1 MKSIVLKAQKYI
13 ELNTKASKSKLTAD
27 EIQQSHQL
35 RRELSAR
42 GLDPQHVVGLE
53 YRALVFTY
61 KAKVTAFVNMRTDDK
76 RIVPTYLF
84 LQKVGI
90 NPDQRELARLLT
102 EFKQNAKRVDKRKTE
117 RFTEL
122 ARPRFAA
129 NDDAVRLTDLT
140 EDDFAEDDRLLDEI
154 ADELGYACYA
164 NSDDDSNDNN
174 IDVFAA
180 DAFGV

>member
-27 EIQQSHQL
+27 EIQQSRQL

-42 GLDPQHVVGLE
+42 GLDPQHIVGLE
-53 YRALVFTY
+53 YRALVFAY

-90 NPDQRELARLLT
+90 NPDQRELARLLA

-117 RFTEL
+117 RFTEF
-122 ARPRFAA
+122 ARP
-129 NDDAVRLTDLT
+129 RLTDLT
-140 EDDFAEDDRLLDEI
+140 EDDFAEEDRLLDEV
-154 ADELGYACYA
+154 ADELAYACFD
-164 NSDDDSNDNN
+164 SDDNSNDSDINA
-174 IDVFAA
+174 FAA
-180 DAFGV
+180 EAFGV

>member
-1 MKSIVLKAQKYI
+1 MAKNIILKAQEYI
-13 ELNTKASKSKLTAD
+13 ALNTKASKSKLTTD
-27 EIQQSHQL
+27 EIQQSRQL

-42 GLDPQHVVGLE
+42 GLDPQHIVGLE

-61 KAKVTAFVNMRTDDK
+61 KSKVTAFVNMRTDDK

-90 NPDQRELARLLT
+90 NPDQRELARLLA

-117 RFTEL
+117 RFTEF

-129 NDDAVRLTDLT
+129 NDDTVRLTDLT
-140 EDDFAEDDRLLDEI
+140 EDDFAEEDRLLDEA
-154 ADELGYACYA
+154 ADELAYACFD
-164 NSDDDSNDNN
+164 SDDNSNDSGINA
-174 IDVFAA
+174 FAA
-180 DAFGV
+180 EAFGV